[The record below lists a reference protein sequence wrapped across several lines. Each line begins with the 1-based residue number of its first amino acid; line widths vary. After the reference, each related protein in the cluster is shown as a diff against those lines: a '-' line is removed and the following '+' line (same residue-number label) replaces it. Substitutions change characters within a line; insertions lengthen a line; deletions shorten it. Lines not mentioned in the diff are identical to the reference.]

1 MTTIAAS
8 IPQDELEELDR
19 LRRAQGVSRAEA
31 IRDAV
36 RWYARWAELLPFDD
50 PRDDETEA

>member
-1 MTTIAAS
+1 MTTIATS

-31 IRDAV
+31 IRHAV
-36 RWYARWAELLPFDD
+36 RWYARWAEVLPFED
-50 PRDDETEA
+50 PCDNETEA